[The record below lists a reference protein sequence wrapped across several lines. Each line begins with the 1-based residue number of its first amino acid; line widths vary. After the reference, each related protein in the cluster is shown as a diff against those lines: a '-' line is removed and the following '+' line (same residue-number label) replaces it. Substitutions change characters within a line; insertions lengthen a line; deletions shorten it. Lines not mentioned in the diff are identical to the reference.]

1 MTAPFPKEVIMDQSL
16 HFLES
21 FMAKGSDGV
30 SYKICGYERMAP
42 DVPFTH
48 MRQEWQPTGVAE
60 YHLTDGRMVDVER
73 DGTMHI
79 AGTNVTLTAVPRGG
93 ATGDTLTH

>member
-1 MTAPFPKEVIMDQSL
+1 MDMQL

-21 FMAKGSDGV
+21 FMAKGSDGAR
-30 SYKICGYERMAP
+30 YKVMGYERMAP

-48 MRQEWQPTGVAE
+48 VAQEWESTGVAE
-60 YHLTDGRMVDVER
+60 YHLTDGRLVEVER

-79 AGTNVTLTAVPRGG
+79 AGSSVQLVPEPRRGAG
-93 ATGDTLTH
+93 AAR